1 MTWKMASGVSM
12 AYVEGLSR
20 FSPNFDQKEFNISL
34 AVAFLPGFLQI
45 IVGSNLM
52 LFRSL
57 YCLMY
62 C

>member
-1 MTWKMASGVSM
+1 MTWKRASGMLM

-34 AVAFLPGFLQI
+34 AVAFLPWVLQI

-52 LFRSL
+52 PFRSL
-57 YCLMY
+57 YC
-62 C
+62 